1 MGPGVYCMAIMSQ
14 GIYNLLSTREVH
26 GLTNLAVG
34 SRFTVEGNLQG
45 AHRSPLRGF
54 SVEFAD
60 YRQYVP
66 GDDLRHLDWK
76 AMARNER
83 LYIRQYEEECN
94 LRMYLLV
101 DASASMGYGQGELTK
116 FRHAARLAAALAFVT
131 IHQQDS
137 VGLTVFDRI
146 TRVQLPA
153 RSGLAHLRSL
163 ADTLSEQAPSEETNM
178 AESLHRLAG
187 SVHRRGLVVVISD
200 FLDDMERIQA
210 ALAHFR
216 HRKHDVIVYH
226 VLDPAE
232 LDLPFRRL
240 SHFRDPET
248 GEKVLASPREVR
260 AAYRKA
266 IARFLQQCRSLCASL
281 DVDYVQATTNEEVT
295 DLVRRHLSR
304 RQRRG
309 R

>member
-1 MGPGVYCMAIMSQ
+1 MSQ
-14 GIYNLLSTREVH
+14 GIYNLLSTGEVH
-26 GLTNLAVG
+26 SLANLAIG

-76 AMARNER
+76 VMARNER

-94 LRMYLLV
+94 LRLYLML
-101 DASASMGYGQGELTK
+101 DASASMGYGGEEGMTK
-116 FRHAARLAAALAFVT
+116 FRYASRLAAALAYVT

-137 VGLTVFDRI
+137 VGLTVFDRR
-146 TRVQLPA
+146 TRTQLPA
-153 RSGLAHLRSL
+153 RSGPAHLRAL
-163 ADTLSEQAPSEETNM
+163 ANTLAEQAPAAETNVS
-178 AESLHRLAG
+178 ESLHRLAG
-187 SVHRRGLVVVISD
+187 SVHRRGLVVILSD
-200 FLDDMERIQA
+200 LLDDAERIHA

-226 VLDPAE
+226 VMDPAE
-232 LDLPFRRL
+232 LDLPFRHF
-240 SHFRDPET
+240 SHFQDLES
-248 GEKVLASPREVR
+248 GEKILASPREVR
-260 AAYRKA
+260 GAYRKA
-266 IARFLQQCRSLCASL
+266 VAGFMNQCRELCASL
-281 DVDYVQATTNEEVT
+281 DVDYVLTRTNEPLPG
-295 DLVRRHLSR
+295 LVRRHLSR